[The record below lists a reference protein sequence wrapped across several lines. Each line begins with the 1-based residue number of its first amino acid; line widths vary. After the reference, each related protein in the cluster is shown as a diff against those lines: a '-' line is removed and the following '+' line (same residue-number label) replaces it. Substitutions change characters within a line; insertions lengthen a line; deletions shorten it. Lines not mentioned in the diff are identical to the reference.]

1 MINFLSSFFY
11 LLPRGV
17 APHSFLYIPAI
28 IFLILNF
35 SRVKINAINLIL
47 LLISIGLFV
56 LYQDLDYILI
66 SFMQIY
72 FCCIDHKEFKISKF
86 TNLGIYLNFSLLI
99 LLWLS
104 SGGARVGYY
113 ADPNFG
119 GLIFSFLIVLQA
131 IRQPFSILNIG
142 LFLGVLVATGSRLFL
157 LFYFFVII
165 SKYIPRA
172 VMPKNKVIFSIIL
185 LNIGIIIFSYLAVN
199 YASFSLLSS
208 SGFERLTNLFDP
220 SNLGRFNANIFWTEE
235 VLFNWAAFTQN
246 DLEVYDSN
254 QSRLFNYIL
263 PHNSLLYL
271 VISKNIFL
279 AGYTLW
285 TFSEICRKYYCDI
298 NSSRIFLCYIIVGL
312 FIHGVF
318 SPIFLFSFAVIYSTY
333 KLGYEK

>member
-1 MINFLSSFFY
+1 MINLLSSFFY
-11 LLPRGV
+11 LLPRGIL
-17 APHSFLYIPAI
+17 PHSFLYIPAI
-28 IFLILNF
+28 IFLFLNF
-35 SRVKINAINLIL
+35 NKVKINAINLIL
-47 LLISIGLFV
+47 FLVSVGLF
-56 LYQDLDYILI
+56 LLFQDLDYILI
-66 SFMQIY
+66 ATIHMY
-72 FCCIDHKEFKISKF
+72 FCCIDHKEFKISIF
-86 TNLGIYLNFSLLI
+86 NNLGIYLNFGFLI
-99 LLWLS
+99 LLWFQ

-113 ADPNFG
+113 TDPNFG
-119 GLIFSFLIVLQA
+119 GLIFSFLIILQA
-131 IRQPFSILNIG
+131 IRKPFSILNIV
-142 LFLGVLVATGSRLFL
+142 LFLGVLLATGSRLFL

-165 SKYIPRA
+165 SKYIPRIF
-172 VMPKNKVIFSIIL
+172 MPKRRIIFSIIL

-199 YASFSLLSS
+199 YASFSVLSS

-246 DLEVYDSN
+246 NLEVYDST

-271 VISKNIFL
+271 VISKDIFL
-279 AGYTLW
+279 SGYTLW
-285 TFSEICRKYYCDI
+285 TFSEICKKYYCDI
-298 NSSRIFLCYIIVGL
+298 NSSRILLSYIIVGL